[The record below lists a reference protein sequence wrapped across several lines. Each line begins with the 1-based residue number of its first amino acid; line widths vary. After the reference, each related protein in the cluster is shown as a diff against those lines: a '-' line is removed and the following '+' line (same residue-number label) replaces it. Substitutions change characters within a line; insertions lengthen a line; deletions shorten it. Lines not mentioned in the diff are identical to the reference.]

1 MMIHSQLVSDP
12 KVVPLGMVFFV
23 APILAT
29 LFIFPLF
36 AFSINLIIK
45 KDESF
50 GYDDSSFKRKLL
62 FVLMALQFLP
72 TIIGLGLMVS
82 TSVPNGHSN
91 MLLVEQFIANM
102 LFSTSAMVLK
112 FGNYEKDDDSF

>member
-1 MMIHSQLVSDP
+1 MIHSQLVSDP

-23 APILAT
+23 GPILAT

-36 AFSINLIIK
+36 AFSINLIIN

-62 FVLMALQFLP
+62 FVLMALQFVP
-72 TIIGLGLMVS
+72 TIVSLGLMVS
-82 TSVPNGHSN
+82 TSVPDGHSN
-91 MLLVEQFIANM
+91 MLLVEQFIANL
-102 LFSTSAMVLK
+102 LFLTSAMILK
-112 FGNYEKDDDSF
+112 FGNYQKDDSDSF